1 MEELEEA
8 IRRVYASTM
17 NEQAIEYRRK
27 RHLLDVDEQMALLI
41 QQVAGQQYGDLYMP
55 VAAGMGCSY
64 NPYKWMEH
72 LNPEAGS
79 CAWSWGWGPGL
90 WRGRP
95 AITPV
100 LSALT
105 GRRPT

>member
-79 CAWSWGWGPGL
+79 CAWSWGWGPGCGEDARRL
-90 WRGRP
+90 PPSYRP
-95 AITPV
+95 
-100 LSALT
+100 
-105 GRRPT
+105 